1 MQSFLESLHRRQVM
15 ISTEIHTIMSG
26 KKEKVAWRTQGD
38 PSLPGI
44 RRSEPAAKT
53 TAPHD
58 PTYGGEPDLLDHPGT
73 IVEPDVRKKISKYFR
88 SMKLREWIREVLME
102 EN

>member
-1 MQSFLESLHRRQVM
+1 
-15 ISTEIHTIMSG
+15 
-26 KKEKVAWRTQGD
+26 
-38 PSLPGI
+38 
-44 RRSEPAAKT
+44 
-53 TAPHD
+53 
-58 PTYGGEPDLLDHPGT
+58 LDHPGT